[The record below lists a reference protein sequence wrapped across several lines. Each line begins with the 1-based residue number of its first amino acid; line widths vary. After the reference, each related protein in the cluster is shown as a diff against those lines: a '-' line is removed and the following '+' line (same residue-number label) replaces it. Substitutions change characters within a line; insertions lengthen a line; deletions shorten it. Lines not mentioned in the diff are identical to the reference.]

1 MDVFGTDRATL
12 GESPLWH
19 RGEGRFYWVDIVGE
33 RVFRL
38 IDGVPEVVHTGL
50 MVTALSERADGGL
63 VMVSGD
69 GLLTWTEGEVT
80 ELTGLD
86 LPREVRPNDGKCD
99 PEGRLWFGTMDLE
112 TTNPIGGLFT
122 YDRHS
127 VRLVE
132 SGIVLSNGLGWSPD
146 GDVFYHTDSIRR
158 HIYRYDYDLG
168 SGSATNRTLLVDFGD
183 VVEAPDGHAV
193 DVDGNLW
200 VAMYDGWR
208 LQVISPTGETV
219 HIEPLDVQKPTSV
232 AFAGD
237 GLAQL
242 YVTTASQDLDPEELE
257 RQPHAGRLLHFDP
270 GTRGL
275 PIGRFVPAQ

>member
-1 MDVFGTDRATL
+1 MDILGADRAVL

-19 RGEGRFYWVDIVGE
+19 GGEGRFYWVDIVGE

-38 IDGVPEVVHTGL
+38 VEGVPEVVHSGL
-50 MVTALSERADGGL
+50 MVTAMSERAGGGL
-63 VMVSGD
+63 TIVSGD
-69 GLLTWTEGEVT
+69 GLFTWIDGEVT
-80 ELTGLD
+80 KLTGLD
-86 LPREVRPNDGKCD
+86 LPGGVRPNDGKCD
-99 PEGRLWFGTMDLE
+99 AEGRLWFGTMDLE
-112 TTNPIGGLFT
+112 TSDPIGALFT
-122 YDRHS
+122 FDGMS
-127 VRLVE
+127 VKLVE

-158 HIYRYDYDLG
+158 HIYRYDYDMA

-183 VVEAPDGHAV
+183 VAEVPDGLAV

-208 LQVISPTGETV
+208 LQVLSPTGQTI

-232 AFAGD
+232 AFGD
-237 GLAQL
+237 ESLTRA
-242 YVTTASQDLDPEELE
+242 YITTASQDLKPEELD
-257 RQPHAGRLLHFDP
+257 RQPHAGRLLQFDP

-275 PIGRFVPAQ
+275 PVGPFVPAQ

>member
-1 MDVFGTDRATL
+1 MDALGTDRATL

-19 RGEGRFYWVDIVGE
+19 AGEGRFFWVDIVGE
-33 RVFRL
+33 TVFCL
-38 IDGVPEVVHTGL
+38 IEGVPEVVHRGL

-63 VMVSGD
+63 IMVSGD
-69 GLLTWTEGEVT
+69 GVLTWAEGEVT
-80 ELTGLD
+80 KLTGLD
-86 LPREVRPNDGKCD
+86 LPERVRPNDGKCD
-99 PEGRLWFGTMDLE
+99 PVGRLWFGTMDLE
-112 TTNPIGGLFT
+112 ATNPIGGLYT
-122 YDRHS
+122 YDGLS

-132 SGIVLSNGLGWSPD
+132 SGIVLSNGLGWGPN
-146 GDVFYHTDSIRR
+146 GDVFYHTDSSRR

-183 VVEAPDGHAV
+183 VTEVPDGLAV

-208 LQVISPTGETV
+208 LQVISPAGHTI
-219 HIEPLDVQKPTSV
+219 HIESLDVQKPTSL

-242 YVTTASQDLDPEELE
+242 YVTTASQDLDPEELD
-257 RQPHAGRLLHFDP
+257 RQPHAGRLLRFDP
-270 GTRGL
+270 GARG
-275 PIGRFVPAQ
+275 VPVGHFAAAR